1 MVNKVILVGNLGK
14 DPVLKRFS
22 DTNAIAE
29 FSLATS
35 EKYRDKEGNV
45 QTITDWHN
53 VKIPFARQAEVAEKY
68 LKKGSKVYIEGK
80 IRTREYDKD
89 GQKRYITE
97 IIAETFQMLDRK
109 EDGAGGGGSNNSYSN
124 SNNSSSNTNTLQSSS
139 SSFENTVASAPV
151 VDDDLPF

>member
-35 EKYRDKEGNV
+35 EKYRDKEGNI

-53 VKIPFARQAEVAEKY
+53 VKINIPRLAEVAEKY

-80 IRTREYDKD
+80 VRTREYEKD
-89 GQKRYITE
+89 GQKRYTTE
-97 IIAETFQMLDRK
+97 IIAENFQMLDRK
-109 EDGAGGGGSNNSYSN
+109 EDGAGGGGSSNSYSN
-124 SNNSSSNTNTLQSSS
+124 NNTSSNSNVSQSSS

>member
-35 EKYRDKEGNV
+35 EKYRDKDGNI

-53 VKIPFARQAEVAEKY
+53 VKINFTRLAETAEKY

-80 IRTREYDKD
+80 LRTREYDKD
-89 GQKRYITE
+89 GQKRYVTE
-97 IIAETFQMLDRK
+97 VIAETFQMLDKK
-109 EDGAGGGGSNNSYSN
+109 EDGGSGNTFANNNNTSNNS
-124 SNNSSSNTNTLQSSS
+124 TNTTQSSS
-139 SSFENTVASAPV
+139 SNFENTVATAPV

>member
-35 EKYRDKEGNV
+35 EKYRDKEGNI

-53 VKIPFARQAEVAEKY
+53 IKINFTRLAEVAEKY

-89 GQKRYITE
+89 GQKRYVTE
-97 IIAETFQMLDRK
+97 IIAENFQMLDRK
-109 EDGAGGGGSNNSYSN
+109 EDGASSGSSNSNYSN
-124 SNNSSSNTNTLQSSS
+124 SNTSSNTNASQSSS
-139 SSFENTVASAPV
+139 NNFENTVASAPV
-151 VDDDLPF
+151 VEDDLPF

>member
-22 DTNAIAE
+22 ETNAIAE

-35 EKYRDKEGNV
+35 ERYRDKEGNL

-53 VKIPFARQAEVAEKY
+53 IRIPFARQAEVAEKY
-68 LKKGSKVYIEGK
+68 LRKGMRVYVEGK
-80 IRTREYDKD
+80 IRTREYEKD

-97 IIAETFQMLDRK
+97 VIADNFQMLDKK
-109 EDGAGGGGSNNSYSN
+109 EDGNYGNNTPNQNVAASTSYES
-124 SNNSSSNTNTLQSSS
+124 TNTAAAQ
-139 SSFENTVASAPV
+139 
-151 VDDDLPF
+151 DDDLPF

>member
-22 DTNAIAE
+22 ETNAIAE

-35 EKYRDKEGNV
+35 ERYRDKEGNL

-53 VKIPFARQAEVAEKY
+53 IRIPFARQAEVAEKY
-68 LKKGSKVYIEGK
+68 LRKGMRVYVEGK
-80 IRTREYDKD
+80 IRTREYEKD

-97 IIAETFQMLDRK
+97 VIADNFQMLDKK
-109 EDGAGGGGSNNSYSN
+109 EDGNYGNNTPNQSVPASTSYES
-124 SNNSSSNTNTLQSSS
+124 TNTAAAQ
-139 SSFENTVASAPV
+139 
-151 VDDDLPF
+151 DDDLPF

>member
-14 DPVLKRFS
+14 DPVIKRFS
-22 DTNAIAE
+22 ETNAIAE

-35 EKYRDKEGNV
+35 ERYRDKEGNI

-53 VKIPFARQAEVAEKY
+53 IRIPFARQAEIAEKY

-80 IRTREYDKD
+80 IRTRDYEKD

-97 IIAETFQMLDRK
+97 VIVESFQMLDKK
-109 EDGAGGGGSNNSYSN
+109 EDGSGNSGGGSYSPNNT
-124 SNNSSSNTNTLQSSS
+124 SSSTPSYDSASVN
-139 SSFENTVASAPV
+139 SAPV
-151 VDDDLPF
+151 VEDDLPF

>member
-35 EKYRDKEGNV
+35 EKYRDKEGNI

-53 VKIPFARQAEVAEKY
+53 VKINIPRLAEVAEKY

-80 IRTREYDKD
+80 VRTREYEKD
-89 GQKRYITE
+89 GQKRYTTE
-97 IIAETFQMLDRK
+97 IIAENFQMLDRK
-109 EDGAGGGGSNNSYSN
+109 EDGAGGGGSSNSYSN
-124 SNNSSSNTNTLQSSS
+124 NNTSSNSNASQSSS